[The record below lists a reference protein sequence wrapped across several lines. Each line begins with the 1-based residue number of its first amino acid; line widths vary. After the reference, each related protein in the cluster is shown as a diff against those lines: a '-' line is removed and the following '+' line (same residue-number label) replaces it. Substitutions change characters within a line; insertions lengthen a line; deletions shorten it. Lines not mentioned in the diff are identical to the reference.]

1 MGSDLRPLPQPLGIV
16 YDPRLRQ
23 RYAIHTCLLL
33 SSSASHLPQ
42 TYGIRVAHDRS
53 ANLATKLS
61 NTSETTFG
69 LSIPRCPVVEL
80 VRCPHSLTSPCL
92 DCRTDFLPSDRSA
105 DRHCHYRQVI
115 IEKSRLASATV
126 DNHRLYSKETN
137 EALCQPLRQSEQ
149 LRSREAL
156 T

>member
-53 ANLATKLS
+53 ANLATELS

-69 LSIPRCPVVEL
+69 LSIPRSSIVKL

-92 DCRTDFLPSDRSA
+92 ECRTDCLPSDRSA
-105 DRHCHYRQVI
+105 DLHCHCQQVI
-115 IEKSRLASATV
+115 ISKSRLASATV
-126 DNHRLYSKETN
+126 DNHRHYSKESSKGLFPN
-137 EALCQPLRQSEQ
+137 PAAAGAVEI
-149 LRSREAL
+149 
-156 T
+156 